1 MDMDHIMTWA
11 TDVAKGRLL
20 STYSGERSLP
30 TLTRD
35 STSGRS
41 LGIFFFRSEI
51 VKYVSAHSTDNIFIF
66 FR

>member
-20 STYSGERSLP
+20 STYSGGWSLP

-41 LGIFFFRSEI
+41 LGIFFFLDQ
-51 VKYVSAHSTDNIFIF
+51 K
-66 FR
+66 

>member
-20 STYSGERSLP
+20 STYSGGRSLP

-35 STSGRS
+35 NTSGSS
-41 LGIFFFRSEI
+41 LDIFFFRSEI